1 MIDDFTAGV
10 TSKRLDDGNGPL
22 LVFRRALGRDVGRKR
37 RKPGSQETHQDSVVK
52 EATLHLYRRNHGSAS
67 AVTDVTPSLS
77 AITASF
83 KITAK
88 RVATAYIRRT
98 AIAS

>member
-37 RKPGSQETHQDSVVK
+37 RKPGNPSGQRCEGSNSSPLSQKPWLGLRSDRCHSLAVSNNSVV
-52 EATLHLYRRNHGSAS
+52 
-67 AVTDVTPSLS
+67 
-77 AITASF
+77 
-83 KITAK
+83 
-88 RVATAYIRRT
+88 
-98 AIAS
+98 

>member
-1 MIDDFTAGV
+1 MEMGHYSYSAE
-10 TSKRLDDGNGPL
+10 RLDETLDGSE
-22 LVFRRALGRDVGRKR
+22 
-37 RKPGSQETHQDSVVK
+37 GSQETHQDSVVK

-67 AVTDVTPSLS
+67 AVKDVTPSLS